1 MIRFPDGMKNLKY
14 LSLILTGA
22 LLLNHALAQSNDYPD
37 SLKSLVIKIEPLS
50 PLFGHLSGG
59 IEVPLGKSFL
69 DINLGASNIGTNT
82 NYYGTGGVVAKAGIK
97 LPFKFNSPFNIL
109 YAKPE
114 LALSHYKAENYYDPL
129 TNNVGETSVKSK
141 AIMVSIGFRHI
152 SPVSLFYFDAG
163 FDLGYG
169 WSNHAVSNYQY
180 NFFLANA
187 NYTSGVAI
195 SCHLAT
201 GIRLRNNK

>member
-1 MIRFPDGMKNLKY
+1 MKILHCLLSILLCILSVNLA
-14 LSLILTGA
+14 T
-22 LLLNHALAQSNDYPD
+22 AQSDYPD
-37 SLKSLVIKIEPLS
+37 SLRNLVIKIEPLS

-59 IEVPLGKSFL
+59 IEVPLRKSFL
-69 DINLGASNIGTNT
+69 DINLGASNIGANT
-82 NYYGTGGVVAKAGIK
+82 NSYGSGGVVAKVGLK
-97 LPFKFNSPFNIL
+97 FQFKFNSPFNIL

-114 LALSHYKAENYYDPL
+114 FALSNYKAEIYYNPVTSNLD
-129 TNNVGETSVKSK
+129 ETKVKSK

-152 SPVSLFYFDAG
+152 SPFSSFYFDAG

-180 NFFLANA
+180 NFFIAHN

-195 SCHLAT
+195 SCHMAT
-201 GIRLRNNK
+201 GIRLRSKK